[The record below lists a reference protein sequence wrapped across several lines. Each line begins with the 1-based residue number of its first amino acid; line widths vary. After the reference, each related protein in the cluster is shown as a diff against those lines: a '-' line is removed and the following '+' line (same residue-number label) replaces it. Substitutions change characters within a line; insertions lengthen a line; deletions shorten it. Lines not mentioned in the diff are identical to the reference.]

1 MDTPHSAG
9 IGCWHEVKPTMGP
22 MISGALKPTVTRLI
36 NPVARLALRTG
47 LTPNSVTVLGA
58 IGLVSSALYFYTNED
73 YFIGTLVI
81 TVFALSD
88 LFDGAMARISEQGSS
103 SWGGFLDS
111 TIDRITDSAIIIAI
125 LIPLISADDSLA
137 LVGLMTLVTGLLIPY
152 IRAKAESF
160 NIQCS
165 VGIAERTERLI
176 ILLTSI
182 GLHGLG
188 VPYAMATGLWLLA
201 ILGVV
206 TVFQRVRTVFTGLHS
221 S

>member
-1 MDTPHSAG
+1 
-9 IGCWHEVKPTMGP
+9 MGP

-36 NPVARLALRTG
+36 NPVARLALRIG

-58 IGLVSSALYFYTNED
+58 LGLVSSAMYFYINER
-73 YFIGTLVI
+73 YFVGTLVI

-103 SWGGFLDS
+103 LWGGFLDS

-125 LIPLISADDSLA
+125 LIPLVSADDSLA
-137 LVGLMTLVTGLLIPY
+137 LVGLTTLVTGLLIPY

-165 VGIAERTERLI
+165 IGIAERTERLI
-176 ILLTSI
+176 ILLTAI

-188 VPYAMATGLWLLA
+188 VPYALAMGLWLLA
-201 ILGVV
+201 ILGVI
-206 TVFQRVRTVFTGLHS
+206 TVFQRIRTVFIGLHS